1 MVAEL
6 QGNSGLAGGAG
17 AVAGEVAADIIRK
30 QLYGKEVKDLTE
42 EEKETIS
49 ALSQLASGLAV
60 AAGGGNIGD
69 ASAAISSSKNA
80 VENNNLLLIPRVAW
94 QVMRPSTLGGS
105 VTITAADV
113 LMARGLSAIE
123 AQAFLDGLTF
133 EQQSLIRLA
142 IVDPA
147 GNSYF
152 EEAVLKTY
160 ERFGGANQLASE
172 SNNNSDS
179 QASAGIQAG
188 STTVGGG
195 ASLPPDDN
203 DKNKQNDK
211 IKEEKINDLPDN
223 VQNTYSKYEKNGW
236 NGNFNGQTPGT
247 NAGRTF
253 KNSDNQLPTVDS
265 KGSPITYREF
275 DVNNKISGQAR
286 DAERFIRGSDGS
298 VYYTNNHYQTFI
310 KLIK

>member
-253 KNSDNQLPTVDS
+253 NNSDNQLPTVDS